1 MPDRLKVLLVCGR
14 NQWRSPTAERI
25 YRDDA
30 RLDVRS
36 AGVSKSGGH
45 ELSDA
50 DLDWADLVLVMER
63 RYMARIR
70 ASFGGRAGLPRIELL
85 DIPDEY
91 GYMDPEL
98 ISLIRSSAEPYFLSS
113 KPGQAPGPAPAPR
126 TPPAGAGRRRGWRGS
141 FQLLL
146 PLSFAAF
153 ALAGCANSP
162 TRAPSGSL
170 VDVIVAKEREGLDA
184 LKVGDLAAFSRLT
197 ADDALFVD
205 PHGVASKAEVMKNV
219 AGFRLEDY
227 TIEDVRLVPLSS
239 TSGLIAYKI
248 TEKGNSHGREFSAKA
263 YISALWTKRDGEW
276 LCVFSQETP
285 RK

>member
-1 MPDRLKVLLVCGR
+1 MPERLKVLFVCGR

-25 YRDDA
+25 YRDDP
-30 RLDVRS
+30 RVDVRS
-36 AGVSKSGGH
+36 AGVSKRGGH
-45 ELSDA
+45 ELNDA

-70 ASFGGRAGLPRIELL
+70 ARFGSRARLPRIELL
-85 DIPDEY
+85 DIPDEF

-98 ISLIRSSAEPYFLSS
+98 ITLIRSSAEPYFLSPEPNRAS
-113 KPGQAPGPAPAPR
+113 G
-126 TPPAGAGRRRGWRGS
+126 TPPAGAGSRRRWRGPI
-141 FQLLL
+141 QLVL
-146 PLSFAAF
+146 PLAFAAF
-153 ALAGCANSP
+153 AFAGCAGAL
-162 TRAPSGSL
+162 TRAPSPSL
-170 VDVIVAKEREGLDA
+170 LDVIVAKERAGLDA

-197 ADDALFVD
+197 ADDAVFVD
-205 PHGVASKAEVMKNV
+205 PQGIASKAEVMKNV

-276 LCVFSQETP
+276 VCVFSQETP
-285 RK
+285 RR